1 MEVGAGDGVVGNQT
15 QGLEQKHGWTGTIVE
30 PMEKPRGRAKA
41 IRRCRVEREA
51 RNGEASESPDLLAVH
66 RPTDFPEIWAAL
78 RSGRLRPGWV
88 VVENREPD
96 PRWCRLLE
104 EQGYRLKFYFHDDE
118 YFELKP

>member
-1 MEVGAGDGVVGNQT
+1 MIVSGSMIGSGIFIVSADIARSVGSSGYLLLVWILSSVMT
-15 QGLEQKHGWTGTIVE
+15 TIV
-30 PMEKPRGRAKA
+30 ALSY
-41 IRRCRVEREA
+41 
-51 RNGEASESPDLLAVH
+51 GEASESPDLLAVH

-118 YFELKP
+118 YFEKES